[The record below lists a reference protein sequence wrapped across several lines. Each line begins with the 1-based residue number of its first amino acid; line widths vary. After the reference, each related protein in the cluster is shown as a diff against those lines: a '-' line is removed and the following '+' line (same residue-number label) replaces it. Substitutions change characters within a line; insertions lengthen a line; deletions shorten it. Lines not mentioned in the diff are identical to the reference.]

1 MASKPYLTGDK
12 YWNQLIQAWMFPAL
26 ANYPPKR
33 IIGYI
38 MIGARLTAVSSL
50 LKMLDMKY
58 PKEAAH

>member
-1 MASKPYLTGDK
+1 MASKPNLTGEM

-33 IIGYI
+33 MIGYM